1 MFTSYRITLMNDYGS
16 KSNCKSFV
24 WCDGSAIALIEDCA
38 CARSAVRVPLR
49 RKGDVLNQT
58 KVQRRNL
65 NEQCSAYEIGSVG
78 HINCDSAFDFTGGFV
93 RTRVCSGDHGGWA
106 RAGQGWSRLHCH
118 PLPSAWQQASV
129 VILALHTREE
139 SGS

>member
-65 NEQCSAYEIGSVG
+65 NEQCSAHEVGSVG

-93 RTRVCSGDHGGWA
+93 RTCLQW
-106 RAGQGWSRLHCH
+106 
-118 PLPSAWQQASV
+118 
-129 VILALHTREE
+129 
-139 SGS
+139 